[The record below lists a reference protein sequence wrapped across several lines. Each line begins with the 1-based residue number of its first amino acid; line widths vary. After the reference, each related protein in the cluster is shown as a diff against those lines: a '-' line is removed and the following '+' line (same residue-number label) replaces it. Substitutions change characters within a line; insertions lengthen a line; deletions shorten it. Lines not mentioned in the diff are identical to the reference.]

1 MHEIEVKPYLDTGL
15 SMLLPYLLGVGQKK
29 GVRYQPLLAIS
40 AFITAAERLILP
52 HRDILLKILYEII
65 NDKHDQELKGAALL
79 CAGNLAQACGQENF
93 PIEALEEFTK
103 FGLQCIQS
111 ADSKFELKSTA
122 IGYFS
127 EICKI
132 MKSQLA
138 PIFNIVLDATILAC
152 ESEEGM

>member
-29 GVRYQPLLAIS
+29 GVRYQTLLAIS